1 MAARST
7 KEGQTGIDGIRKPI
21 DILKKFFLHVL
32 EKSES
37 CTGSRGWVK
46 VRESRYRAMQD
57 LGQGMA
63 VTMRAPFRYSS
74 LRVGDTEEGEGEE
87 GGD

>member
-1 MAARST
+1 MMAARST

-21 DILKKFFLHVL
+21 DISKKFFLHVL

-46 VRESRYRAMQD
+46 VRESRYRAMQ
-57 LGQGMA
+57 
-63 VTMRAPFRYSS
+63 
-74 LRVGDTEEGEGEE
+74 VGGPQTSNASGNDSTF
-87 GGD
+87 

>member
-32 EKSES
+32 EKSEPS
-37 CTGSRGWVK
+37 TGSRGWVK
-46 VRESRYRAMQD
+46 VRESRYRAMQ
-57 LGQGMA
+57 
-63 VTMRAPFRYSS
+63 
-74 LRVGDTEEGEGEE
+74 VGGPRTGNGSDNESTF
-87 GGD
+87 